1 MRLVLRKILQLIPV
15 LLIVSV
21 LTFLLLNLLPG
32 DPVIS
37 ILGPGATQHAV
48 DQLRHQLHLDQPIY
62 IRYWD
67 WLTAALHGNFGKSY
81 LNGQPASTAIA
92 QHFPVTLEL
101 LALSQV
107 IALAIAIPLGV
118 YSAQRPNGLV
128 DQLST
133 SGAFAM
139 LAIPPFMLGVLLVF
153 VFAVHWHVFPAT
165 GYTNLTAN
173 PAENLRSLFLPA
185 LTLGLASLAVYV
197 RVLRA
202 DMIATLQEDYITM
215 ARAKGMSGRR
225 ILWRHAFRPSTF
237 SLATVVGLN
246 VGALVGGAFI
256 VESIF
261 AVPGIGLLTLDS
273 IFQRDYLVVQACVLI
288 VAVGYVFV
296 NFLVDLLYPLL
307 DPRTRH
313 ARAAV

>member
-1 MRLVLRKILQLIPV
+1 MALLVPV
-15 LLIVSV
+15 LFVVSL

-32 DPVIS
+32 DPAMS
-37 ILGPGATQHAV
+37 LLGIGATPAALATLH
-48 DQLRHQLHLDQPIY
+48 HQMHLDVPIWD
-62 IRYWD
+62 RYVRWV
-67 WLTAALHGNFGKSY
+67 WAALHGDLGRSY
-81 LNGQPASTAIA
+81 LTGVSAASSIA
-92 QHFPVTLEL
+92 YHMPITLEML
-101 LALSQV
+101 LLSQV
-107 IALAIAIPLGV
+107 MALAIAVPLGV
-118 YSAQRPNGLV
+118 WSAFRPNGWI
-128 DQLST
+128 DQAAT
-133 SGAFAM
+133 GIAFVG
-139 LAIPPFMLGVLLVF
+139 LAVPSFVFGVLLVY
-153 VFAVHWHVFPAT
+153 VFAVHWRVFPAT
-165 GYTNLTAN
+165 GYTHLTDN
-173 PAENLRSLFLPA
+173 PLANLRSLVLPS
-185 LTLGLASLAVYV
+185 LTLALGSFSVYL